1 MKGFNLVAQSNR
13 SKSSSS
19 KRRMLD
25 FIDAGVL
32 PRDEEETRSETKL
45 VLVLKRNIYK
55 KVVGDTLQS
64 QAEAGFVGT

>member
-1 MKGFNLVAQSNR
+1 MKLRTGYVLIPMKGRHQTRPRSARPPKGFNLVAQSNQ

-32 PRDEEETRSETKL
+32 PRDEEETSSET
-45 VLVLKRNIYK
+45 
-55 KVVGDTLQS
+55 
-64 QAEAGFVGT
+64 